1 LLLERLVTLKCALI
15 ELFLQVSSGDGYG
28 RFASLGPSP
37 VLPFLT
43 AFTTSLHVVPGRST
57 TMLNPRQMLAFAPWQ
72 DVRFGS

>member
-1 LLLERLVTLKCALI
+1 
-15 ELFLQVSSGDGYG
+15 
-28 RFASLGPSP
+28 